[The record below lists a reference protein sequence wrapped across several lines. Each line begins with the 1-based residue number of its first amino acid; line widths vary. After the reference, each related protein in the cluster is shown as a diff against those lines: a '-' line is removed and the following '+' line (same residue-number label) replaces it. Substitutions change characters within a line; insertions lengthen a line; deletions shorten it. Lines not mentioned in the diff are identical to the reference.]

1 MRRRRVLLLGGGVG
15 VSAALGTPM
24 PRARAQGPAV
34 LPLQLLRT
42 GDIGGLPW
50 VELPLGGRATRWL
63 VDSGASIALIAP
75 ALAQA
80 LKLER
85 RADLRVAGAGGVQR
99 LPRFALPPLPLPT
112 AAARAEAAALDL
124 ASLLGPAG
132 ATLDGLIGAPWLR
145 EAVTRFDFAR
155 GELSWPQRA
164 AAPAGPSAQLP
175 LRWDA
180 GLPVLSLALGER
192 RAEPFLF
199 DTGNAG
205 ALVLFAQR
213 ARTLL
218 EATAA
223 LPASTVREL
232 GGSVRA
238 LHARIERVSAAGWT
252 MRELPAAFESGAP
265 GERGAHFD
273 RLSGSLGCAAFE
285 AGAVTLDGPGGRLL
299 VELPGLPEPAP
310 LAGGFGLRLEAG
322 GAAPRVAAV
331 FDAGPAAAAGIAPG
345 QWLLGL
351 DDADAHGWP
360 PEQVWQRL
368 AGRTQAEF
376 ALGTEAADAAPRRVT
391 LRREAFFPLWR

>member
-1 MRRRRVLLLGGGVG
+1 MRRRRVLLLGGGVCVG
-15 VSAALGTPM
+15 AALATPM
-24 PRARAQGPAV
+24 RRARAQAPAV

-50 VELPLGGRATRWL
+50 VELPLAGRTTRWL

-75 ALAQA
+75 ALAQE

-99 LPRFALPPLPLPT
+99 LPRFALSPLPLPI

-124 ASLLGPAG
+124 ASLLGPVG

-164 AAPAGPSAQLP
+164 AVPAGPSALLP

-218 EATAA
+218 DATAA

-238 LHARIERVSAAGWT
+238 LHARIERVSTAGWT
-252 MRELPAAFESGAP
+252 MRELPAAFENGAL

-322 GAAPRVAAV
+322 GAASRVAAV

-351 DDADAHGWP
+351 DDADAHGWA

>member
-1 MRRRRVLLLGGGVG
+1 MRRRRVLMLGGGVG

-24 PRARAQGPAV
+24 PRARAQGPAA

-85 RADLRVAGAGGVQR
+85 RADLRVAGAGGMQR
-99 LPRFALPPLPLPT
+99 LPRFALPPLPLPI

-124 ASLLGPAG
+124 ASLLGPVG

-164 AAPAGPSAQLP
+164 AAPAGPSALLP

-218 EATAA
+218 DATAA

-252 MRELPAAFESGAP
+252 MHELPAAFENGAP

-351 DDADAHGWP
+351 GDADARGWT

>member
-1 MRRRRVLLLGGGVG
+1 MRRRRVLLLGGGVCVG
-15 VSAALGTPM
+15 AALATPM
-24 PRARAQGPAV
+24 RRARAQAPAV

-50 VELPLGGRATRWL
+50 VELPLAGRTTRWL

-75 ALAQA
+75 ALAQE

-99 LPRFALPPLPLPT
+99 LPRFALSPLPLPI

-124 ASLLGPAG
+124 ASLLGPVG

-164 AAPAGPSAQLP
+164 AAPAGPSALLP
-175 LRWDA
+175 LHWDA

-218 EATAA
+218 DATTA

-265 GERGAHFD
+265 GERGAFFD

-299 VELPGLPEPAP
+299 VELPDLPEPAP

-322 GAAPRVAAV
+322 GAASRVAAV